1 MEISLQQ
8 RRKALLSKIPDITQT
23 LQVVKYLH
31 QRRQKALGQPVEE
44 EKLSDDEDDLD
55 DLDDEEEKKEEE
67 PMKTLFELNDTL
79 YAEAEIIET
88 GEVGLWLGV
97 CVSFYEYMTV
107 TDYRHT

>member
-1 MEISLQQ
+1 MQQ
-8 RRKALLSKIPDITQT
+8 RRKALLGKIPDITQT
-23 LQVVKYLH
+23 LQVVKYLR
-31 QRRQKALGQPVEE
+31 QRRQKALGHPIEE

-55 DLDDEEEKKEEE
+55 DLDDEEKKEEQ

-97 CVSFYEYMTV
+97 YISSYDYMIV
-107 TDYRHT
+107 TDYQRT